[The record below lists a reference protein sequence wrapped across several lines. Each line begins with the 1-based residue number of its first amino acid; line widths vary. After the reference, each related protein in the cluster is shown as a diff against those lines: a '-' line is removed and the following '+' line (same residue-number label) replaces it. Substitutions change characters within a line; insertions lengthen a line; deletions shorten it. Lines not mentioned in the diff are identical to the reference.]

1 MIKYNY
7 LIALLTLGIM
17 VFSSCKYQEPPLYD
31 VASDGVY
38 FDYKLKA
45 DLTQTV
51 NFADHVLREKETVP
65 FTVKLKRL
73 GYMSDKPLRLVMKSK
88 EVKDRPSVIVQIPEI
103 KFEANEYEKNV
114 TVEVSAPAERD
125 KIYAVCLYFD
135 TQDPASDLK
144 SSIKEFSEFIL
155 EVKESFTKPKSWDWT
170 LQAYLG
176 NWSPEKHVF
185 MITTL
190 KENDYAES
198 NDWSKYIQYNIAAVN
213 ELRKRQQQDE
223 NYIVTIDI
231 PFSTEALYD
240 KPFYWTQEHDRYLG
254 TYTSSGFVSLASA
267 LNANTTNERRLFAGK
282 EISMERLNKT
292 AVKNMMNSYNTF
304 FNWQLPGS
312 VYREKVWVPMFA
324 ETEYEIVAPVCWSE
338 SPATKSMLEYYYGEY
353 SEAKYKFMLKT
364 WLETQGTHDFCI
376 VQMFPI
382 TVSWTEEGTQAGL
395 WDESIGGQPQITECY
410 KVFKKKYDENPSLY
424 PFEFPNIVLS
434 I

>member
-31 VASDGVY
+31 DASDGVY

-176 NWSPEKHVF
+176 NWSPEKHV
-185 MITTL
+185 
-190 KENDYAES
+190 S
-198 NDWSKYIQYNIAAVN
+198 
-213 ELRKRQQQDE
+213 
-223 NYIVTIDI
+223 
-231 PFSTEALYD
+231 
-240 KPFYWTQEHDRYLG
+240 
-254 TYTSSGFVSLASA
+254 
-267 LNANTTNERRLFAGK
+267 
-282 EISMERLNKT
+282 
-292 AVKNMMNSYNTF
+292 
-304 FNWQLPGS
+304 
-312 VYREKVWVPMFA
+312 
-324 ETEYEIVAPVCWSE
+324 
-338 SPATKSMLEYYYGEY
+338 
-353 SEAKYKFMLKT
+353 
-364 WLETQGTHDFCI
+364 
-376 VQMFPI
+376 
-382 TVSWTEEGTQAGL
+382 
-395 WDESIGGQPQITECY
+395 
-410 KVFKKKYDENPSLY
+410 
-424 PFEFPNIVLS
+424 
-434 I
+434 